1 MILKIYG
8 PRWVNVREQSQA
20 ESNAGF
26 ISLKKRLLWQMWTQ
40 KGPVC
45 QLYTIAS

>member
-1 MILKIYG
+1 MLKIATGSGSMILKIYG

-26 ISLKKRLLWQMWTQ
+26 ISLKK
-40 KGPVC
+40 
-45 QLYTIAS
+45 